1 MSAASAEQLPLVPQ
15 AAVAAAAG
23 AAGLTAAQLGASP
36 LAVADAVAAAVH
48 HVWRWAGPGAR
59 PPGAPV
65 VEADATGDR
74 MDLWLAETNK
84 PEEHSLV
91 GSMGG
96 CYETSVAVHK
106 CRRQLRVQLSEAS
119 TVPSVAATDDDVT
132 STRSEMRS
140 DACGALQVAAH
151 IESCEAQEAA
161 AHTEGSEAFC
171 ASAHVEGLEALR
183 HATHV
188 KGFEALHV
196 SAYVEGLEALRAAAH
211 EGSESLHALAQVEG
225 LEALHAAAHVDALVM
240 LHSKAHVEGLEALQA
255 AAHVEGSEALQV
267 EGSEALQD
275 MAHVKGSE
283 ALHTS
288 AHVQSVEV
296 LQTAAHVEGLVAF
309 HPAAHVEGL
318 EALQAAA
325 HVEGSEALHASA
337 CVEGREAFQD
347 AAHIEAS
354 EALPA
359 ADQVKRIETLKIELE
374 AAELPRPPEGC
385 RNLSE
390 ETLRDE
396 RLGDLD
402 LEAAVEPAV
411 DLPVAVDWDNMVAR
425 LVVLMN
431 VDMGIGPKVWL
442 PGHDDLHSR
451 TIGLF
456 KEVGELKKGYDA
468 GRIWP
473 SPRLAAMSE
482 ECAALES
489 SCVDAQSAGTSSWGD
504 LL

>member
-211 EGSESLHALAQVEG
+211 EGSESLHASA
-225 LEALHAAAHVDALVM
+225 
-240 LHSKAHVEGLEALQA
+240 
-255 AAHVEGSEALQV
+255 QV

-283 ALHTS
+283 ALHAS

-359 ADQVKRIETLKIELE
+359 ADQVKRIETLTIELE
-374 AAELPRPPEGC
+374 AAELPRPEGC

-489 SCVDAQSAGTSSWGD
+489 LCVDAQSAGTSSWGD

>member
-1 MSAASAEQLPLVPQ
+1 MFRVLVTDKLSP
-15 AAVAAAAG
+15 
-23 AAGLTAAQLGASP
+23 AGLRVL
-36 LAVADAVAAAVH
+36 
-48 HVWRWAGPGAR
+48 
-59 PPGAPV
+59 
-65 VEADATGDR
+65 E
-74 MDLWLAETNK
+74 ETEGIEVDVRSGLS
-84 PEEHSLV
+84 PEEV
-91 GSMGG
+91 
-96 CYETSVAVHK
+96 
-106 CRRQLRVQLSEAS
+106 R
-119 TVPSVAATDDDVT
+119 
-132 STRSEMRS
+132 
-140 DACGALQVAAH
+140 
-151 IESCEAQEAA
+151 
-161 AHTEGSEAFC
+161 
-171 ASAHVEGLEALR
+171 EAL
-183 HATHV
+183 
-188 KGFEALHV
+188 
-196 SAYVEGLEALRAAAH
+196 
-211 EGSESLHALAQVEG
+211 
-225 LEALHAAAHVDALVM
+225 
-240 LHSKAHVEGLEALQA
+240 
-255 AAHVEGSEALQV
+255 
-267 EGSEALQD
+267 
-275 MAHVKGSE
+275 
-283 ALHTS
+283 
-288 AHVQSVEV
+288 
-296 LQTAAHVEGLVAF
+296 
-309 HPAAHVEGL
+309 
-318 EALQAAA
+318 
-325 HVEGSEALHASA
+325 
-337 CVEGREAFQD
+337 QD

-456 KEVGELKKGYDA
+456 KEVGELKKGHDA

-489 SCVDAQSAGTSSWGD
+489 LCVDAQSAGTSRASSPLPTGIGVPTVSRTRRRRR
-504 LL
+504 LQT